1 MMTIPF
7 HPSSQMRLDREHLRA
22 TTLTTLTSACL
33 SKPAGCF
40 FSRLF
45 CLFLQQK
52 PSIGQYAIG
61 HRIKRGKQCLALTTS
76 FVFDCVCPWLVL
88 NILSVYIWLLGAL
101 PPPASLAP
109 DFWLLSV
116 SAWCFYL
123 SIWILICLVCSSLHR
138 YRVRKTLGRQALP
151 SLLFFIFSFIAILEQ
166 RRPRL

>member
-1 MMTIPF
+1 MMMTIPF

-33 SKPAGCF
+33 SKSAGCF

-88 NILSVYIWLLGAL
+88 NILSVYMA
-101 PPPASLAP
+101 PRCAASSSQPGTRFLVIV
-109 DFWLLSV
+109 SV
-116 SAWCFYL
+116 SMMFL
-123 SIWILICLVCSSLHR
+123 SIDLNT
-138 YRVRKTLGRQALP
+138 YM
-151 SLLFFIFSFIAILEQ
+151 FSVF
-166 RRPRL
+166 